1 MKKILIATAAALSLA
16 ACQNNSYTVNGITDE
31 AMEGKT
37 AYLINS
43 GTNTVIDSCVIAN
56 KAFAIT
62 RTDETPQIA
71 RVQIGRRNH
80 LILTEPG
87 STITVD
93 FTATA
98 PGQEAVIDN
107 GGANDRKSAFMKELN
122 TFLTAKREKYEAML
136 QNGTPQNEVME
147 YSMQA
152 QIELNNIYK
161 QNIADNRDNI
171 YGAFMLGNVAG
182 NLYGTIAELDSV
194 IATVKYA
201 GEVKQLES
209 LRTSLINQENTKE
222 GKPFIDFKGKSIDGT
237 ETALSQYVGNGKYT
251 LIDFWASWC
260 GPCRGEIPNLKEVS
274 KLYGG
279 EQFQVIGVNV
289 WDQEQKFKESLKSEA
304 IDYAQIYVPTNV
316 NVTDLYGIKGIPQ
329 IMLIGPDGTILKRN
343 LRGEGI
349 KAAVK
354 EALGK

>member
-1 MKKILIATAAALSLA
+1 MIYVSDYQDLELQEQLMNQLEEMQT
-16 ACQNNSYTVNGITDE
+16 E
-31 AMEGKT
+31 
-37 AYLINS
+37 
-43 GTNTVIDSCVIAN
+43 ID
-56 KAFAIT
+56 
-62 RTDETPQIA
+62 Q
-71 RVQIGRRNH
+71 
-80 LILTEPG
+80 
-87 STITVD
+87 
-93 FTATA
+93 
-98 PGQEAVIDN
+98 
-107 GGANDRKSAFMKELN
+107 
-122 TFLTAKREKYEAML
+122 
-136 QNGTPQNEVME
+136 
-147 YSMQA
+147 
-152 QIELNNIYK
+152 YK
-161 QNIADNRDNI
+161 QNIADNCDNI

-222 GKPFIDFKGKSIDGT
+222 GKPFVDFKGKSIDGT

-260 GPCRGEIPNLKEVS
+260 GPCRGEIPNLKEVN